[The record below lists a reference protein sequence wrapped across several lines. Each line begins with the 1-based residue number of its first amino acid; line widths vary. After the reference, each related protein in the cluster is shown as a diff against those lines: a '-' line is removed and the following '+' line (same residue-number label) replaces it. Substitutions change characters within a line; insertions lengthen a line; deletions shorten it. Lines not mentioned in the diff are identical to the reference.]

1 MAPPTH
7 SVDHNIKEHSTGGR
21 KKKKTTNNV
30 FLK

>member
-21 KKKKTTNNV
+21 KKNQQTMY
-30 FLK
+30 L

>member
-21 KKKKTTNNV
+21 KKKKQQTMY
-30 FLK
+30 F